1 MNFLNIKNQ
10 TEDKAE
16 IYIYGDIVDDSW
28 NWGWE
33 DDPSVYPKNI
43 RELLKECEGKSID
56 VHINSGGGHV
66 FAGMAISNMIAHHD
80 GKTTAIIDGLAGSI
94 ASVIAMGCD
103 EIQMPSNAYLMIHK
117 PSCMCFG
124 DSDDMKKASEMLEV
138 LQEGI
143 VTTYLKHA
151 KEGITKEQISEK
163 INEETW
169 FTGETAQELFEITAI
184 DSLEYVACE
193 GEFVERLN
201 NKPKAFNKQNSKK
214 KDMEKWNKEIDLALS
229 L

>member
-10 TEDKAE
+10 TEDKAD

-103 EIQMPSNAYLMIHK
+103 EIQMPCNAYLMIHK
-117 PSCMCFG
+117 PS
-124 DSDDMKKASEMLEV
+124 
-138 LQEGI
+138 
-143 VTTYLKHA
+143 
-151 KEGITKEQISEK
+151 
-163 INEETW
+163 
-169 FTGETAQELFEITAI
+169 
-184 DSLEYVACE
+184 
-193 GEFVERLN
+193 
-201 NKPKAFNKQNSKK
+201 
-214 KDMEKWNKEIDLALS
+214 
-229 L
+229 